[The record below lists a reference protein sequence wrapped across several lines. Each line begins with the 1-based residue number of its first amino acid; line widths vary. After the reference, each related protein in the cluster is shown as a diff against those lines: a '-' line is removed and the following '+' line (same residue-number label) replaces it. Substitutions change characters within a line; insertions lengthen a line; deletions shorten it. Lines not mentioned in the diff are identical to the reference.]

1 MNDLMNNWAEQYTG
15 RFIALMVVSV
25 IILVGVCGL
34 YALLQRRRGQQDGP
48 RRRFTIG
55 GVAVGGFFPL
65 LLVISVVLMSWFLLV
80 QTLALLVLT
89 LLSNRLRW
97 PAKRF
102 AMVASTLVVV
112 IIAAAGG
119 RGVIQAEQARREYPF
134 ESLTERLQP
143 ADELVLAGPKL
154 TESSEA
160 VLLSAEKNLE
170 RLQNDSFS
178 AYTRRRA
185 SLELVHATQ
194 VLNFITSEGFG
205 IGRMLGPDIAGA
217 RIDKLRKW
225 PQPVVLQP
233 GNADSTGEKS
243 ELWLPLRPGTGPR
256 RPLTTMHEALLLDFA
271 NPRTYGWVRDLEHV
285 TGFRPHGLDQFESPT
300 RKFEVNAEGGGSGWR
315 LERIELVSLLK
326 TAKPTV
332 YLSDNLPRMDELA
345 GSKRRS
351 LDGFET
357 IALRE
362 LHDGKTLVIRS
373 QGERMRMMGALRS
386 ARQCSLCHEVP
397 RGTLLGAFSYC
408 FRDQTSARS
417 SE

>member
-1 MNDLMNNWAEQYTG
+1 MNDLMNNWAERYTG
-15 RFIALMVVSV
+15 RFIALMVVSL
-25 IILVGVCGL
+25 IIQVCVFGL
-34 YALLQRRRGQQDGP
+34 YVRLQRRRGQQDGP
-48 RRRFTIG
+48 RPRFTIG
-55 GVAVGGFFPL
+55 GAAAGAVFPL

-80 QTLALLVLT
+80 QTLVLLALT
-89 LLSNRLRW
+89 LLSHRLRW
-97 PAKRF
+97 PPKRF
-102 AMVASTLVVV
+102 VVVASMLVVV

-119 RGVIQAEQARREYPF
+119 RGVIRAEQARREYPF
-134 ESLTERLQP
+134 ESLTDRLQP
-143 ADELVLAGPKL
+143 TDQQVLASPKL
-154 TESSEA
+154 TESSEK
-160 VLLSAEKNLE
+160 VLLRTEKRMD
-170 RLQNDSFS
+170 RLQENTFGG
-178 AYTRRRA
+178 YIRRRA
-185 SLELVHATQ
+185 SLEMVHATQ

-233 GNADSTGEKS
+233 GDADSTGEKS

-256 RPLTTMHEALLLDFA
+256 RPLTSLHEALLLDFA

-285 TGFRPHGLDQFESPT
+285 TGFRSHGLDRFEPST
-300 RKFEVNAEGGGSGWR
+300 RKFEVDKQGGGSGWQ

-332 YLSDNLPRMDELA
+332 YLSENLPRMDELA
-345 GSKRRS
+345 GSERRS